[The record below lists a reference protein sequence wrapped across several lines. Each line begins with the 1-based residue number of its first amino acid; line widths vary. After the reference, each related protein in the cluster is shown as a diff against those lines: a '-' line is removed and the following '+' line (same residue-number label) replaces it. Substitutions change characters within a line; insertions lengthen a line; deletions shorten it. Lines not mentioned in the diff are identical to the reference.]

1 MQSTC
6 QIWPDLASAPLP
18 PFRAVVMDMDG
29 LVLDTESTYCRA
41 WQHAAADLG
50 FALDGEFFR
59 GLFGRHAD
67 DVKAG
72 LADACGDS
80 FDLQAF
86 HAAAEKYWLAELAV
100 SGVATMPGLD
110 RLLDTLRTQGLPYAL
125 ATNSDEPYASLCL
138 NAAGIASAFPV
149 LVTRDQVRTGKP
161 APDVFLEA
169 ARRLGV
175 APGDCLALE
184 DSATGLEACSSAG
197 MIPVWVPP
205 PHVRNGTCSQPA
217 GVWIF
222 SDLASV
228 ADRIEQRVW
237 G

>member
-6 QIWPDLASAPLP
+6 LIRTDPASRPLP
-18 PFRAVVMDMDG
+18 PYRAVVMDMDG

-41 WQHAAADLG
+41 WQHAAAELG
-50 FALDGEFFR
+50 FVLDDEFFR

-67 DVKAG
+67 DVKGG
-72 LADACGDS
+72 LADACGES

-86 HAAAEKYWLAELAV
+86 HAAAETHWLAELAA
-100 SGVATMPGLD
+100 SGVARMPGFD
-110 RLLDTLRTQGLPYAL
+110 RLLDTLRAQGLPYAL

-138 NAAGIASAFPV
+138 NAAGIASEFPV
-149 LVTRDQVRTGKP
+149 LVTRDQVHAGKP

-175 APGDCLALE
+175 APGECLALE
-184 DSATGLEACSSAG
+184 DSPTGLESCASAG

-205 PHVRNGTCSQPA
+205 LHMRGRAHSQLS

-222 SDLASV
+222 PDLASV
-228 ADRIEQRVW
+228 ADRIEQR

>member
-1 MQSTC
+1 MQSSCPIRTD
-6 QIWPDLASAPLP
+6 PAFTPLP

-41 WQHAAADLG
+41 WRHAAAELG
-50 FALDGEFFR
+50 FALDDEFFR

-86 HAAAEKYWLAELAV
+86 HAAAEMHWLAELAAN
-100 SGVATMPGLD
+100 GVARMPGFD
-110 RLLDTLRTQGLPYAL
+110 RLLDTLRAEGLPYAL

-138 NAAGIASAFPV
+138 NAAGIASDFPV

-175 APGDCLALE
+175 APCDCLALE

-205 PHVRNGTCSQPA
+205 PHVRNGVHSQPD

-222 SDLASV
+222 PDLASV
-228 ADRIEQRVW
+228 ADRIEQR